1 MGNDL
6 MNQTILEAR
15 ALAKLF
21 EVTPVFSG
29 VNFRVGPSEGVLII
43 GRNGV
48 GKSTLIKTLCGLAA
62 PSSGESLVFGLD
74 SRHLK
79 AGERRVGVLTH
90 QSMLYPNLTAREN
103 LQFYGEL
110 YAVPSPATSASQW
123 LERMGLADAAEKRV
137 RSFSRGME
145 QRLAIARAML
155 PEPEL
160 LLLDEPF
167 AALDSDGVA
176 IVTDLITQAIARR
189 SAVLIT
195 AHAPPDLG
203 GLQFAML
210 ELIHGRLAAFGG
222 EGRHERLRSLS
233 AG

>member
-1 MGNDL
+1 MS
-6 MNQTILEAR
+6 QPILEAR

-21 EVTPVFSG
+21 GVTPVFSG
-29 VNFRVGPSEGVLII
+29 VELKVGPGEGVLII

-48 GKSTLIKTLCGLAA
+48 GKSTLMKTLCGLSA
-62 PSSGESLVFGLD
+62 PSSGQSLVCGQE

-79 AGERRVGVLTH
+79 ASDRRVGVLAH

-103 LQFYGEL
+103 LEFYGEL
-110 YAVPSPATSASQW
+110 YALPSPAASASQW
-123 LERMGLADAAEKRV
+123 LERMDLAAAAEKRV
-137 RSFSRGME
+137 RTFSRGME
-145 QRLAIARAML
+145 QRLAIARALL

-167 AALDSDGVA
+167 AALDRDGVA
-176 IVTDLITQAIARR
+176 LVTALIEESIARR
-189 SAVLIT
+189 RAVLIT
-195 AHAPPDLG
+195 AHAPLDLG
-203 GLQFAML
+203 GLRFTML
-210 ELIHGRLAAFGG
+210 ELVQGRLAAFGG